1 MTDLVTDRGGDK
13 VNYRA
18 PRAQLSLSDFHLE
31 KRLGEGSFAQVVQVQ
46 QKETGR
52 RYALKVVD
60 KHLVLKHK
68 QTDYI
73 SNERK
78 LLDQFDYEGIV
89 RLHFTFQDAT
99 SLYFGLELCPN
110 GELYDQI
117 QRKKRLS
124 LEDARFYAAEIV
136 LTLEYLRQQQVI
148 HRDLKPENLL
158 INAKGHL
165 QLVDF
170 GSAKDL
176 ASKQPASGSNNGLL
190 HKLARTASMVGTAEY
205 LAPEV
210 LRDEP
215 TGYAADLWALGCLLY
230 HMLVGQPP
238 FKGASEYL
246 TFQLISGGEY
256 AIPGDM
262 PEAAQDLIRQLL
274 LSDPSKR
281 LGTED
286 KGLKELKEHRFF
298 DGIDWEHIRTQEAPA
313 VAPPPDEAQD
323 PGDGFDWEWSSMAA
337 ALPVYYTTD
346 TCPPDAQTGPCSTV
360 SLTGAAEAPVSAEP
374 CGKASP
380 AASSSPAK
388 KQLDGKQPA
397 SAAQSSA
404 PATEQ
409 PPAVKLPNSM
419 SQTEGH
425 SSPRQAQSSLPAS
438 PSKAHQAVK
447 LPNSMSYAEGHSSP
461 RHAQSSIPASPAKAQ
476 PHAKS
481 PAPSSPGRHH
491 GASSRPTSP
500 HGSKAASHTRKGD
513 WTHSGVQVSG
523 ATASSV
529 GQNTNLGE
537 FEAGAAML
545 MYEAIASDIGSPSGH
560 HHGGG
565 LLHNATDSDT

>member
-1 MTDLVTDRGGDK
+1 MTELVTDRGGDK

-46 QKETGR
+46 QKETCR

-60 KHLVLKHK
+60 KYLVLKHK

-73 SNERK
+73 SNERR

-99 SLYFGLELCPN
+99 SLYFGLELCSN

-117 QRKKRLS
+117 QRKGRLS

-136 LTLEYLRQQQVI
+136 LILEYLRQQQVI

-176 ASKQPASGSNNGLL
+176 ASKQPATGSSSGLL
-190 HKLARTASMVGTAEY
+190 HKSARTASMVGTAEY

-215 TGYAADLWALGCLLY
+215 AGYAADLWALGCLLY
-230 HMLVGQPP
+230 HMLVGKPP

-256 AIPGDM
+256 AIPSDM

-274 LSDPSKR
+274 MSDPSKR
-281 LGTED
+281 LGSGD
-286 KGLKELKEHRFF
+286 QALKELKEHRFF
-298 DGIDWEHIRTQEAPA
+298 DGIDWEHIRTQEAPS
-313 VAPPPDEAQD
+313 VAPPSDEGQD

-337 ALPVYYTTD
+337 ALPLYYTTD
-346 TCPPDAQTGPCSTV
+346 TCPPGAQTGPCST
-360 SLTGAAEAPVSAEP
+360 LTGGAEATMGAEP
-374 CGKASP
+374 CRKASP
-380 AASSSPAK
+380 ATSSSPAK
-388 KQLDGKQPA
+388 KPLDRKQPA
-397 SAAQSSA
+397 SASQSSA
-404 PATEQ
+404 PAEEW
-409 PPAVKLPNSM
+409 PLAVKLPNSM
-419 SQTEGH
+419 SHSEGH
-425 SSPRQAQSSLPAS
+425 SSPRHGQPSLPAS
-438 PSKAHQAVK
+438 PSKAH
-447 LPNSMSYAEGHSSP
+447 
-461 RHAQSSIPASPAKAQ
+461 

-481 PAPSSPGRHH
+481 AAPSSPGRHH

-513 WTHSGVQVSG
+513 WTHSGVQGSG

-529 GQNTNLGE
+529 GQNGNLGD
-537 FEAGAAML
+537 FEVGAAML
-545 MYEAIASDIGSPSGH
+545 MYEAIASDIGSPPGH